1 MGRGAC
7 RCPFPFEG
15 RRFPDVLRSTLER
28 PAMRDKREPLLVKC
42 PRCRRTQIIFIP
54 EEKIPRC
61 PECRVEMI
69 IEELLDEGKSY

>member
-1 MGRGAC
+1 
-7 RCPFPFEG
+7 
-15 RRFPDVLRSTLER
+15 
-28 PAMRDKREPLLVKC
+28 MRDKREPLLVKC
-42 PRCRRTQIIFIP
+42 PRCRRTQIIYIP